1 MRYTHYDEFKKRWQ
15 INDDYGA
22 VMIDK
27 LNYAFGEA
35 IDKLAAYED
44 AEEDK
49 GYILAPQAEY
59 DGLKRKYVV
68 LKSDSGEPVED
79 CFVLR
84 PDKDKAAIAAL
95 LAYADATDNQVL
107 AKDIRAWISAIPAE
121 EAAQKDGGQDE
132 AG

>member
-1 MRYTHYDEFKKRWQ
+1 MRYTHYDELKKRWQ
-15 INDDYGA
+15 INNDYGA
-22 VMIDK
+22 VMIDE
-27 LNYAFGEA
+27 LNYAVGEA

-49 GYILAPQAEY
+49 GYILAPQEEY

-95 LAYADATDNQVL
+95 FAYADATDNQVL

-121 EAAQKDGGQDE
+121 EATQKDGGPEDV
-132 AG
+132 